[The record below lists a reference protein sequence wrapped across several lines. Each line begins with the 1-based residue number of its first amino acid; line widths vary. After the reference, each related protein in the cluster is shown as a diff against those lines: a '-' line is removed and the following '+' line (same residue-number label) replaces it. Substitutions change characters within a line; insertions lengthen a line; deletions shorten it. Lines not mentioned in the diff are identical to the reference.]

1 MSDLL
6 QSKKVI
12 AILLLLGSFLVLLSF
27 STGKGDTEEK
37 ETAFDLTTYKENLES
52 EVSALCAEVRG
63 VGEVKV
69 SLYFEMGEE
78 YVYAS
83 DTTSSG
89 GSDYVLSSG
98 EGLLLS
104 VRLPPVSG
112 ITVVCDGGNDPT
124 IQRTLTA
131 LLTAHFGLGANR
143 ISVAAKK

>member
-1 MSDLL
+1 ML
-6 QSKKVI
+6 I
-12 AILLLLGSFLVLLSF
+12 GAFLILLSF
-27 STGKGDTEEK
+27 STGKEKEEDTE
-37 ETAFDLTTYKENLES
+37 TSFDLTSYKERLEG

-98 EGLLLS
+98 NGLLLS
-104 VRLPPVSG
+104 VKLPPVSG
-112 ITVVCDGGNDPT
+112 ITVICDGGNDPA
-124 IQRTLTA
+124 IKRTLTE

-143 ISVAAKK
+143 VSVVAKK

>member
-1 MSDLL
+1 M
-6 QSKKVI
+6 I
-12 AILLLLGSFLVLLSF
+12 ALLLLLGAFLVLLSF
-27 STGKGDTEEK
+27 SAGKEKTEEK
-37 ETAFDLTTYKENLES
+37 DAAFDLTAYKEGLES
-52 EVSALCAEVRG
+52 EVAALCAEVRG

-83 DTTSSG
+83 DTTASG

-98 EGLLLS
+98 DGLLLS

-112 ITVVCDGGNDPT
+112 ITVVCDGGNDPAVK
-124 IQRTLTA
+124 RTLTS

-143 ISVAAKK
+143 VSVAAKK